1 MSSQS
6 PVAKMKM
13 RAKLLFP
20 ALNIVA
26 SCDGDAEAATEKKNG
41 KIGDRR

>member
-6 PVAKMKM
+6 PVVKMKE
-13 RAKLLFP
+13 KVNLLFP
-20 ALNIVA
+20 ASKIDA
-26 SCDGDAEAATEKKNG
+26 SCDGDAEAAKQRKNG